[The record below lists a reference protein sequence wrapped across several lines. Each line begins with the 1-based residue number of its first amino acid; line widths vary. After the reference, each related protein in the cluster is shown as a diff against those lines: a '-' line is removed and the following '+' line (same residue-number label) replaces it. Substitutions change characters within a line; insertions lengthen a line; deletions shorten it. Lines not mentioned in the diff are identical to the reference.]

1 MAKIDWVQDRLERWA
16 EWLCRSGGT
25 SGGTLPM
32 FRGDPVDMAR
42 PLLQYALDET
52 ECWKTG
58 EDVNNLPAPLPET
71 VVAYYLSGS
80 MAAQDRL
87 SISRAVLSQRI
98 GKAHTLLAA
107 AWLRVGSTDEQL
119 PTGF

>member
-1 MAKIDWVQDRLERWA
+1 MARIDWVDDRLERWA

-32 FRGDPVDMAR
+32 FRGDPVDIAR
-42 PLLQYALDET
+42 PLLQFALDET

-58 EDVNNLPAPLPET
+58 EDVNNLPAPLPQT
-71 VVAYYLSGS
+71 LVAYYLSGS

-87 SISRAVLSQRI
+87 DISRAVLSQRI
-98 GKAHTLLAA
+98 GRAHALLSA
-107 AWLRVGSTDEQL
+107 AWLRVGSANEQL